1 MVEEVGGANVEIPGS
16 FVVDV
21 DVWYHEI
28 GGVGQEQTADLVEEE
43 MADEQF
49 IRRRESVP
57 NPLIVLHQQET
68 VRGFE

>member
-1 MVEEVGGANVEIPGS
+1 MVEELGGANVEIPGS

-21 DVWYHEI
+21 ELWYHEI
-28 GGVGQEQTADLVEEE
+28 GGDGQEQTSDLVEEE

-57 NPLIVLHQQET
+57 NPHIVLHRQET
-68 VRGFE
+68 ARGFE